1 MLYIFTVNFIF
12 MNHISQD
19 GISELINQLD
29 DSTKQVITAVAGFGM
44 LGVALYSSLSPDQ
57 KEKLIRCLRSV
68 KDCASHVLT
77 QIGENAALAIGGGVA
92 APNHNHGMYNN
103 NNQYRNRDIELQ
115 LGLESISPRLQNAL
129 ENNSNMNQRSYQR

>member
-1 MLYIFTVNFIF
+1 MNNFPQDS
-12 MNHISQD
+12 ISK
-19 GISELINQLD
+19 IINQLD
-29 DSTKQVITAVAGFGM
+29 DNTKQFLAGATAIIAIAAISAKT
-44 LGVALYSSLSPDQ
+44 LHDNLSPEQ

-92 APNHNHGMYNN
+92 APNHNHGIYNN

-115 LGLESISPRLQNAL
+115 LGL
-129 ENNSNMNQRSYQR
+129 

>member
-1 MLYIFTVNFIF
+1 

-57 KEKLIRCLRSV
+57 KEKIVRCFQDLKNCSS
-68 KDCASHVLT
+68 AVLG
-77 QIGENAALAIGGGVA
+77 QIGESAAMTIGALGNI
-92 APNHNHGMYNN
+92 PNHNDIY
-103 NNQYRNRDIELQ
+103 NNQYRRDIELQ
-115 LGLESISPRLQNAL
+115 LGLEYLRQISSPRLQNAL
-129 ENNSNMNQRSYQR
+129 GNSRNSGYRI